1 MFFHR
6 WVALRH
12 NVPSPAVIFTRT
24 FIISLGFANTVPT
37 IPSGLHIAIFCF
49 VLGIITVIFPA
60 TFWWTSLLMILY
72 IGASIGLDVYHG
84 WQLKKQ
90 NEAPNT
96 GASVFKEY
104 SDYDGLGLA
113 SVDC

>member
-6 WVALRH
+6 WVALKH
-12 NVPSPAVIFTRT
+12 NVPSPAVIFTDT

-90 NEAPNT
+90 SEH
-96 GASVFKEY
+96 S
-104 SDYDGLGLA
+104 
-113 SVDC
+113 